1 MEDQNVVVEPV
12 VEATPVEKPVVK
24 KGLGIGQGRKICP
37 KCEQINGAKAHTCS
51 KCQHVFVIK
60 ALLPKVARVA
70 KVKIAKVKA
79 VKTPKAPKAPKVAK
93 EKKVKKAKK

>member
-12 VEATPVEKPVVK
+12 VEAAPVEKPVVK
-24 KGLGIGQGRKICP
+24 KGLGIGQGRKLCP

-70 KVKIAKVKA
+70 KVKIAKVKTP
-79 VKTPKAPKAPKVAK
+79 KPPKAPKAPKVAK
-93 EKKVKKAKK
+93 VKKAKKSKK